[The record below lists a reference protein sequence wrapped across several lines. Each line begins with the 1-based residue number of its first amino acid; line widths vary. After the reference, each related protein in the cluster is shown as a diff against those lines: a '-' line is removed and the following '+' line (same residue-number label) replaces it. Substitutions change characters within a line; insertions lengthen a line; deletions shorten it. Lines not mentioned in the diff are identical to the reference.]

1 MGQPSTS
8 FLSSSFLSLLLLALP
23 EQLSGSAGL
32 PHHRDLEMEFR
43 LASGSG
49 LCCAQYVCLELQK
62 VPKRQTQA
70 LPSQEPWYGRGAQVQ
85 LWRRRPWPP
94 AFVQDI
100 VFRTTLPSASS
111 QRGPPGALWRA
122 GLP

>member
-1 MGQPSTS
+1 MGQPSMS

-32 PHHRDLEMEFR
+32 PHHRDLEREFR

-49 LCCAQYVCLELQK
+49 LCCAQYVCLELQE

-70 LPSQEPWYGRGAQVQ
+70 LPSPEPWCRQGAQDNVDSKQFRSTRALFRVKLCKMVSERICGQ
-85 LWRRRPWPP
+85 LKRK
-94 AFVQDI
+94 
-100 VFRTTLPSASS
+100 LS
-111 QRGPPGALWRA
+111 
-122 GLP
+122 